1 MSIKAGNLDSPT
13 SYQVL
18 SPDSGHYAGNDESE
32 VKLSLNIDSS
42 IKFYESD
49 EEPEEDEGSMDDY
62 SDSEGPPSKMS
73 KFARMR
79 DGRQLLQCPTPGCNG
94 LGHVSGNY
102 ASHRR

>member
-1 MSIKAGNLDSPT
+1 MLFLGQLGKAPPVVSTLPANK
-13 SYQVL
+13 
-18 SPDSGHYAGNDESE
+18 EKE
-32 VKLSLNIDSS
+32 KVKP
-42 IKFYESD
+42 K